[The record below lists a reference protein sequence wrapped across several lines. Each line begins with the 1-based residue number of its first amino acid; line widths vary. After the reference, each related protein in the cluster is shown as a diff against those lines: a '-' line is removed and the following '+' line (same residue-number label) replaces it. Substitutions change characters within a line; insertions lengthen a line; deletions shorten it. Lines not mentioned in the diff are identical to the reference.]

1 MFLRGINY
9 DVGTPF
15 RKDELSRPEFD
26 EVAVKKEMEIIKN
39 DLHCN
44 AVRISGYDIQ
54 RLSITAEFALQQDL
68 QVYFSPAYI
77 DATTDEVLN
86 YLTECAVAAEKLRN
100 NYQNVI
106 FVVGCEYSLF
116 LKGFIRGDTIYKRM
130 ETMLSPWGIVLNIIG
145 LRNSVYR
152 RLNKFLK
159 EAAINIRLH
168 FKGQLSYAS
177 GTWEKIDWTI
187 FDIVGIDHYRASY
200 NKSFY
205 VKQLRG
211 YYKFNKPVV
220 NMEFGCCAYRGA
232 EEKGPTGWAITDMDD
247 GKRIIKGEYVR
258 DENVQAKYIT
268 DLLDLF
274 EQEKLLG
281 AFVFTFSN
289 PMYRY
294 NNDPRLDLD
303 MASYGIV
310 KPIDNIQNGYM
321 GLPWIPKEAFTRLSH
336 YYDGLKQ

>member
-26 EVAVKKEMEIIKN
+26 ESAVKKEMEVIKN

-54 RLSITAEFALQQDL
+54 RLSKAAEFALQQGL
-68 QVYFSPAYI
+68 QVYLSPAYI
-77 DATTDEVLN
+77 DAATEQALE
-86 YLTECAVAAEKLRN
+86 YLTNCSMAAEKLRSH
-100 NYQNVI
+100 YKDIV

-116 LKGFIRGDTIYKRM
+116 LKGFIKGDTIYQRM
-130 ETMLSPWGIVLNIIG
+130 ETMFSPWGIILNILG
-145 LRNSVYR
+145 LRNAVYR
-152 RLNKFLK
+152 KLNRFLK
-159 EAAINIRLH
+159 EATIRIGLH

-177 GTWEKIDWTI
+177 GTWEKIDWSI

-200 NKSFY
+200 NKAFY
-205 VKQLRG
+205 VKQLQG

-232 EEKGPTGWAITDMDD
+232 EEKGPSGWAITEIVE
-247 GKRIIKGEYVR
+247 GKRVIIGEYIR

-268 DLLDLF
+268 DLLDVYK
-274 EQEKLLG
+274 QEKLLG
-281 AFVFTFSN
+281 VFVFTFSN

-294 NNDPRLDLD
+294 NDDPKLDLD

-310 KPIDNIQNGYM
+310 KPIDDIQNGYN
-321 GLPWIPKEAFTRLSH
+321 GLPWVPKDTFNKISD
-336 YYDGLKQ
+336 YYAGLKE